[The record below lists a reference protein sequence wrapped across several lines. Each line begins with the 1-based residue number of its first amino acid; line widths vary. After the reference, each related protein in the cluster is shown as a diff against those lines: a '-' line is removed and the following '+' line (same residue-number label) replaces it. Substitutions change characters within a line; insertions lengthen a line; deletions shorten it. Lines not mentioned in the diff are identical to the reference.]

1 MGAFTTPFRPSDLGT
16 GLVGYWKFNNDAT
29 DSSSSG
35 YDLTAENSP
44 TYTENG
50 NYWKDEYCANTADS
64 GNKCFTLTHK
74 APLDFVGESFTW
86 SFWAKA
92 TSLGTAPGIIGKSN
106 WSPTNGYYLRH
117 NASGRIDVKISGG
130 SNIYFTNGNVVVGKW
145 RHYVWVR
152 DKTANTHALYVDGN
166 LDSAPQSDT
175 TALTGNTEDLMI
187 GGYGGTEEFNGS
199 LKDVACW
206 NVALTPIQIKSL
218 ALGVDLLSYAYRPN
232 NVSTQP
238 THWWKLNEVSGNRA
252 DSIGAATLTD
262 NATVLSGGGYLE
274 GVAADLEQANSEYFS
289 VADSA
294 DWSAGSGNYSIF
306 LRFKLET
313 VPDGTNTKY
322 FFSQTQDGSNM
333 IEANLTTTGASF
345 TQTQGGSATISHAVT
360 GVITWVAGVWYTIV
374 LRKTGND
381 YEWFAD
387 GIKIGTTTTDAT
399 AWADM
404 TGDLRIGRTAA
415 SYFDGQME
423 DYAIWKG
430 YALTD
435 AEIASLAC
443 ALPIQRQGIVM
454 YSKMNAASGNETS
467 EIGNLTLTANGTGG
481 IGTGTGQ
488 VNGAR
493 DLEAADSDYFQIAN
507 ADAIDITSDMGI
519 FGWHKPEAVS
529 ITQTI
534 VDKDYAGDGYGVR
547 IDATNKVNF
556 YVSNDT
562 DVSSSSVVAGTFVH
576 FFGNYDG
583 ALKAIYINGILE
595 GNGAFS
601 TNPAD
606 TTTAL
611 RIGSTIA
618 GGDYA
623 DGLMDEE
630 ATSTEVPETVTSGD
644 SGFFILL
651 M

>member
-1 MGAFTTPFRPSDLGT
+1 VKRT
-16 GLVGYWKFNNDAT
+16 
-29 DSSSSG
+29 
-35 YDLTAENSP
+35 
-44 TYTENG
+44 
-50 NYWKDEYCANTADS
+50 
-64 GNKCFTLTHK
+64 
-74 APLDFVGESFTW
+74 
-86 SFWAKA
+86 
-92 TSLGTAPGIIGKSN
+92 GTALKFFTDGIETGSVVNSIDIVQGTLQIGKA
-106 WSPTNGYYLRH
+106 
-117 NASGRIDVKISGG
+117 NAIYADVI
-130 SNIYFTNGNVVVGKW
+130 
-145 RHYVWVR
+145 
-152 DKTANTHALYVDGN
+152 
-166 LDSAPQSDT
+166 QQ
-175 TALTGNTEDLMI
+175 DL
-187 GGYGGTEEFNGS
+187 
-199 LKDVACW
+199 
-206 NVALTPIQIKSL
+206 
-218 ALGVDLLSYAYRPN
+218 
-232 NVSTQP
+232 
-238 THWWKLNEVSGNRA
+238 
-252 DSIGAATLTD
+252 
-262 NATVLSGGGYLE
+262 
-274 GVAADLEQANSEYFS
+274 
-289 VADSA
+289 
-294 DWSAGSGNYSIF
+294 
-306 LRFKLET
+306 
-313 VPDGTNTKY
+313 
-322 FFSQTQDGSNM
+322 
-333 IEANLTTTGASF
+333 
-345 TQTQGGSATISHAVT
+345 
-360 GVITWVAGVWYTIV
+360 
-374 LRKTGND
+374 
-381 YEWFAD
+381 
-387 GIKIGTTTTDAT
+387 
-399 AWADM
+399 
-404 TGDLRIGRTAA
+404 
-415 SYFDGQME
+415 
-423 DYAIWKG
+423 AIWKG

-623 DGLMDEE
+623 DGLMDEFGLTKRYFRPEEIKAVYLKGLNAKE
-630 ATSTEVPETVTSGD
+630 ATASSLTLQLLETGERLRVWGR
-644 SGFFILL
+644 LP
-651 M
+651 